1 MKDQAQ
7 APGVLARMR
16 MFAKAMAYNIMR
28 KRFKQGTPA
37 TRHKR
42 VHDRAD
48 GPNSRTSFHMLRRS
62 VNKGFRC
69 FLEEHPHIHPRSD
82 RDPGHN

>member
-16 MFAKAMAYNIMR
+16 MFAEAMAYNIMR

-48 GPNSRTSFHMLRRS
+48 GPNSSTSFHMLRRS
-62 VNKGFRC
+62 VNKGFV
-69 FLEEHPHIHPRSD
+69 HGVADKPHILPRSD